1 MQVGDSSAAAAEKS
15 GQGHFA
21 EIATA
26 GHIAH
31 NAGAAM
37 LSSWKLDMRR
47 LITAFGCVS
56 MVFVQCS
63 SRASAQKI
71 TVQEPSLETF
81 SVGTTVSAP
90 DRGRVSLG
98 GVGRGAAS
106 RSISGPFRRGT
117 SMGLSS
123 QGSGLS
129 VGVRVQDLAELDRAT
144 LDAAAKARKA
154 GDDVRLPA
162 GAEHAFNALQSR
174 RAERDVASE
183 ARSAVVAEA
192 PGRRET
198 RDAPA
203 YEGPS
208 ADKLLDRA
216 RLAENAGK
224 RELALA
230 YLRVAR
236 DRGSDTAKRE
246 IERLTARTSQTSGR

>member
-1 MQVGDSSAAAAEKS
+1 
-15 GQGHFA
+15 
-21 EIATA
+21 
-26 GHIAH
+26 
-31 NAGAAM
+31 
-37 LSSWKLDMRR
+37 MRR
-47 LITAFGCVS
+47 LITVLGCVS
-56 MVFVQCS
+56 IILVQYS

-81 SVGTTVSAP
+81 GVGTTVSVP
-90 DRGRVSLG
+90 DRGRMSLG
-98 GVGRGAAS
+98 GMGRGAAS

-129 VGVRVQDLAELDRAT
+129 VGVRVQDLAEVDRAT

-154 GDDVRLPA
+154 NDDVRLPA
-162 GAEHAFNALQSR
+162 GAEHAFDTLQSR
-174 RAERDVASE
+174 RPERDVATE
-183 ARSAVVAEA
+183 ARSTVVAEA
-192 PGRRET
+192 PARRET
-198 RDAPA
+198 RDAPVDQ
-203 YEGPS
+203 GPS

-216 RLAENAGK
+216 RHAESAGK

-246 IERLTARTSQTSGR
+246 IERLTAVAGRK

>member
-1 MQVGDSSAAAAEKS
+1 
-15 GQGHFA
+15 
-21 EIATA
+21 
-26 GHIAH
+26 
-31 NAGAAM
+31 
-37 LSSWKLDMRR
+37 MRR
-47 LITAFGCVS
+47 LIAALGCVS
-56 MVFVQCS
+56 ILLAQFS

-81 SVGTTVSAP
+81 GVGTTVSVP
-90 DRGRVSLG
+90 DRGRMSLG

-154 GDDVRLPA
+154 RDDVHLPA
-162 GAEHAFNALQSR
+162 GAEHAFKTLQSR
-174 RAERDVASE
+174 QPERDVTSE
-183 ARSAVVAEA
+183 AQSAVVAEA
-192 PGRRET
+192 RARRET
-198 RDAPA
+198 KNARVD
-203 YEGPS
+203 EGPS
-208 ADKLLDRA
+208 PDKLLDRA
-216 RLAENAGK
+216 RHAETAGK

-236 DRGSDTAKRE
+236 DRGSEEAKRE
-246 IERLTARTSQTSGR
+246 IERMNLKTR

>member
-1 MQVGDSSAAAAEKS
+1 
-15 GQGHFA
+15 
-21 EIATA
+21 
-26 GHIAH
+26 
-31 NAGAAM
+31 
-37 LSSWKLDMRR
+37 MRR
-47 LITAFGCVS
+47 LIAALGCVS
-56 MVFVQCS
+56 ILLAQFS

-81 SVGTTVSAP
+81 GVGTTVSVP
-90 DRGRVSLG
+90 DRGRMSLG

-144 LDAAAKARKA
+144 LDAAVRARKA
-154 GDDVRLPA
+154 RDDVQLPA
-162 GAEHAFNALQSR
+162 GAEHAFKTLQSR
-174 RAERDVASE
+174 QPERDVSSE
-183 ARSAVVAEA
+183 APSAVVGEVLAKREA
-192 PGRRET
+192 KDVR
-198 RDAPA
+198 A

-208 ADKLLDRA
+208 QDKLLDRA
-216 RLAENAGK
+216 RQAETAGK

-236 DRGSDTAKRE
+236 DRGSEEAKRE
-246 IERLTARTSQTSGR
+246 IDRMSLKTR